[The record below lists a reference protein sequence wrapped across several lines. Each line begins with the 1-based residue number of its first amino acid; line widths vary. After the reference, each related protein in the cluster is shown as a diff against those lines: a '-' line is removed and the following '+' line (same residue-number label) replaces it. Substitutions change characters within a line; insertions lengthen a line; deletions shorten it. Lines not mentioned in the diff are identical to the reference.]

1 MKRGTE
7 RGSISDFD
15 ERDAAPQDQLPVERL
30 SPLGRRRRIGLPV
43 LAGIIFVI
51 AIMALGGRAVSWYE
65 TVSEVTPAPA
75 TPISW
80 VDTVVAPAASAT
92 AASVATFPGLP
103 TPSPSGPTAFPSLL
117 PSVTAD
123 ATSAGFLWTAGQP
136 NHFTVN
142 LTNTTSRT
150 IRLSPCPTYRMY
162 VLGTPAI
169 AAVVRAMNCVDMGVD
184 FAPGQV
190 ISLDM
195 VYTPP
200 ATDPRGF
207 QTIEWEA
214 ISGFQATA
222 LLASIDIGD

>member
-1 MKRGTE
+1 VKRGTE
-7 RGSISDFD
+7 RSFNPDFD
-15 ERDAAPQDQLPVERL
+15 QRDAAPAEPLLVERL
-30 SPLGRRRRIGLPV
+30 SPLDRRRSVGVPV

-51 AIMALGGRAVSWYE
+51 ALVALGGRAVSWYE

-80 VDTVVAPAASAT
+80 VDTVVVPAGSAT
-92 AASVATFPGLP
+92 AASVATLPGLP
-103 TPSPSGPTAFPSLL
+103 TLSPSGPTAFPSLL

-169 AAVVRAMNCVDMGVD
+169 AAVVRAMNCVDMGVY

-190 ISLDM
+190 MSLDM